1 MDIVS
6 LALYRKYRPGMF
18 AEVIGQ
24 EHVTEPLRNA
34 LRNGRMSHA
43 YLFSGPRG
51 CGKTSMARILARSLN
66 CAQGP
71 TPTPCGECDSCRD
84 LAPNGPGSL
93 DVTEIDA
100 ASHGGVDDARELR
113 ERAFYAPVSS
123 RYKVYVIDEAHMVS
137 KEGFNALLKLVEEPP
152 EFVIFVFATTEPEK
166 VISTIRSRTHHY
178 PFRLVPG
185 SVLREHLAGICA
197 REGVDVDPLVFPLV
211 VRAAAGSVRDSL
223 SVLDQLLGAAGPE
236 GITYRRAVDLLG
248 QTDAALID
256 EVVDA
261 LAAGDGGAVFEAV
274 GRVVEGGTDPRRF
287 AADLLEH
294 VRDLIVLRAV
304 PDAASKGLLDRP
316 ADQLDRMTAQAART
330 GMATLSRS
338 ADVLSTGLTEMRGAT
353 APRLLLEL
361 VCARLLLPAAVAESS
376 VLARLERLER
386 RLEVSGD
393 ASGDG
398 AAAARPAA
406 ARRAAVRPAAPSAA
420 TPSAAAP
427 MPAVSPEPIAVSEA
441 AASEPAGPTPVVA
454 VSPVEVAA
462 GGGLDAAA
470 LRRVWPDVLEA
481 VRARKRG
488 TWTLIAQYAQVA
500 TVTGREV
507 TLSFSTP
514 GIARSFATGVNVDVL
529 KDALR
534 QILGVDWEI
543 ACVVGDPAAAAPTTT
558 DPPARVPAASPPPPF
573 ADGFAAGDEPTDET
587 TDEPTDGATS
597 PRLAGDDAAIALVR
611 DGLGGRVIGKLD
623 AG

>member
-1 MDIVS
+1 VDIVS

-66 CAQGP
+66 CTQGP

-330 GMATLSRS
+330 GMAALSRS

-361 VCARLLLPAAVAESS
+361 VCARLLLPAAAAESS

-398 AAAARPAA
+398 
-406 ARRAAVRPAAPSAA
+406 V
-420 TPSAAAP
+420 AAP

-534 QILGVDWEI
+534 QVLGVDWEI

-558 DPPARVPAASPPPPF
+558 DPPERVPAASPPPPF
-573 ADGFAAGDEPTDET
+573 ADGFAAGDEP

>member
-1 MDIVS
+1 M
-6 LALYRKYRPGMF
+6 
-18 AEVIGQ
+18 
-24 EHVTEPLRNA
+24 
-34 LRNGRMSHA
+34 
-43 YLFSGPRG
+43 
-51 CGKTSMARILARSLN
+51 
-66 CAQGP
+66 
-71 TPTPCGECDSCRD
+71 
-84 LAPNGPGSL
+84 
-93 DVTEIDA
+93 
-100 ASHGGVDDARELR
+100 
-113 ERAFYAPVSS
+113 
-123 RYKVYVIDEAHMVS
+123 
-137 KEGFNALLKLVEEPP
+137 
-152 EFVIFVFATTEPEK
+152 
-166 VISTIRSRTHHY
+166 
-178 PFRLVPG
+178 
-185 SVLREHLAGICA
+185 
-197 REGVDVDPLVFPLV
+197 
-211 VRAAAGSVRDSL
+211 
-223 SVLDQLLGAAGPE
+223 
-236 GITYRRAVDLLG
+236 
-248 QTDAALID
+248 
-256 EVVDA
+256 
-261 LAAGDGGAVFEAV
+261 
-274 GRVVEGGTDPRRF
+274 
-287 AADLLEH
+287 
-294 VRDLIVLRAV
+294 LRAV

-330 GMATLSRS
+330 GMAALSRS

-361 VCARLLLPAAVAESS
+361 VCARLLLPAAAAESS

-406 ARRAAVRPAAPSAA
+406 ARRAAMRPAAPSAA

-470 LRRVWPDVLEA
+470 VRRAWPDVLEA

-529 KDALR
+529 KAVSYTHLT
-534 QILGVDWEI
+534 L
-543 ACVVGDPAAAAPTTT
+543 PTN
-558 DPPARVPAASPPPPF
+558 REV
-573 ADGFAAGDEPTDET
+573 
-587 TDEPTDGATS
+587 
-597 PRLAGDDAAIALVR
+597 
-611 DGLGGRVIGKLD
+611 
-623 AG
+623 